1 MSNYN
6 KQIYYMY
13 EEEVNNNKKF
23 KIEIKELKLENKVL
37 KQELNTFKNSFDNKL
52 KVSVE
57 KVTSSFS
64 TKIDD
69 LNSQLG

>member
-37 KQELNTFKNSFDNKL
+37 KQELNTFK
-52 KVSVE
+52 
-57 KVTSSFS
+57 VTV
-64 TKIDD
+64 
-69 LNSQLG
+69 L